1 MMRARLSDGA
11 GGAWLATHAGSGAA
25 ACDRPEI
32 VVKAD
37 AATATANSLR
47 IILLFLDSDHVC
59 LRYTETFEA
68 VPQQQE
74 KFR

>member
-1 MMRARLSDGA
+1 MLPPA
-11 GGAWLATHAGSGAA
+11 AWLATPAGSDATGA

-37 AATATANSLR
+37 AATATANRLR
-47 IILLFLDSDHVC
+47 IILLFLDSDHVR
-59 LRYTETFEA
+59 LRYTETFAA

>member
-1 MMRARLSDGA
+1 MTAPA
-11 GGAWLATHAGSGAA
+11 AAWLATPAGSGAT

-37 AATATANSLR
+37 AATATPNILR
-47 IILLFLDSDHVC
+47 IILLFLDSDHVR
-59 LRYTETFEA
+59 LRYTETFVT